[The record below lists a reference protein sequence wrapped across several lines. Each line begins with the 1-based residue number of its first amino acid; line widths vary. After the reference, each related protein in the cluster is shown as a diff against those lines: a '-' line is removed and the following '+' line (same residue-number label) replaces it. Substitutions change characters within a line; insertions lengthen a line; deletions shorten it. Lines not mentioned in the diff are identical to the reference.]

1 MMHGV
6 LCYSITDKN
15 SRERGWPRAG
25 QSPGTSVQYLQF
37 IIVACAAF
45 LANFAGGVFAR
56 RVADHMHLALGF
68 SAGTVIAVAFFI
80 FMPQAVLSR
89 PAAHGAGEL
98 LPVVGLGFVIALL
111 LDRFGSFWMADSEER
126 LTTRKHYGHAVLNG
140 AAIGLA
146 YHVSPAVS
154 AVVTAALLAHEFS
167 DSADATR
174 QGLRE
179 RHDRRGLRECFI
191 GSLCVTAG
199 LAATYFYGMTPG
211 PRGVGLAL
219 FGGYFIYLSASD
231 LIPESHHLHP
241 QFLTVALTF
250 GGAGAMYL
258 ASVMVN

>member
-1 MMHGV
+1 V
-6 LCYSITDKN
+6 
-15 SRERGWPRAG
+15 
-25 QSPGTSVQYLQF
+25 
-37 IIVACAAF
+37 
-45 LANFAGGVFAR
+45 
-56 RVADHMHLALGF
+56 
-68 SAGTVIAVAFFI
+68 
-80 FMPQAVLSR
+80 
-89 PAAHGAGEL
+89 AHGANEL

-140 AAIGLA
+140 AAIGLT

-154 AVVTAALLAHEFS
+154 GVVTAALLAHEFS

-179 RHDRRGLRECFI
+179 RHDRRGLREWFV

-199 LAATYFYGMTPG
+199 LAATYFYGMAPG
-211 PRGVGLAL
+211 TLGVALAL

-241 QFLTVALTF
+241 QLLTVALTF

-258 ASVMVN
+258 ASVMVK